1 MDKIVNIDI
10 DELNKYDKEFKNV
23 MIDIIKLFLKEKP
36 NPDFEEGEIYN
47 KLSIKYGFK
56 K

>member
-23 MIDIIKLFLKEKP
+23 LIDIIKLFLKEKP
-36 NPDFEEGEIYN
+36 NPDFDEGQLYN